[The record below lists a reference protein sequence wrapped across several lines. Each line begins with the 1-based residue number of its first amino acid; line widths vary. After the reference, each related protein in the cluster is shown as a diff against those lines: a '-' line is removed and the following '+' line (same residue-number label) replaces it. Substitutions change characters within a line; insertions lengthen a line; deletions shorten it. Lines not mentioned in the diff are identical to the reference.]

1 MSTVTSIQAHIAYV
15 LIGDTSPAVVAIEF
29 VSHVIS
35 DAAHAHELGEQLDS
49 LIRPDL
55 PRNLVIDFANV
66 RSLGSS
72 AFGAIVAFARKA
84 GHVKVCNIHGTLRL
98 GAALSGLDECTEYAI
113 SRQAA
118 INLAWKASSQNL
130 EDTDEYPIFVS

>member
-1 MSTVTSIQAHIAYV
+1 MSTATNIQAHIAYE

-29 VSHVIS
+29 LSHVIA
-35 DAAHAHELGEQLDS
+35 DPAHAHELGEQLDS

-55 PRNLVIDFANV
+55 PRNFVIDFANV
-66 RSLGSS
+66 RSVGSS
-72 AFGAIVAFARKA
+72 AFGAIVAFALRA
-84 GHVKVCNIHGTLRL
+84 GQVRVCNIHGTLRL

-118 INLAWKASSQNL
+118 INLAWKASSRDL